1 MRVLSLNAK
10 ISSFFTHQITK
21 SPKRPL
27 KGMASVQ
34 HENDGY
40 ESPGA
45 RVRARARIQL
55 EKLSH
60 PSSTLSAMM
69 ATATPSESEQP
80 RAVGVGIFKNSN
92 PSCSEE
98 KEEETE
104 ANERRRLQSTAE
116 TCSTSSVQLM
126 QCSMLELET
135 TIQVLREKLTM
146 AKSTETKSTRILAEE
161 QRKCEEL
168 KQSNDDLRCMHREVS
183 KELAN
188 LKRFVSSQGISSMKS
203 AAAIAEADEEDEDS
217 RSYLASLLAEAKS
230 EALEKQLK
238 IDSLKRKHLGMEREI
253 TRLLDEQKI
262 TSKKEMKM
270 TERFSSQ
277 LEYARSALREKDEE
291 VNELKMTIEALQADR
306 KALEDQLEHM
316 SDKSVSLIQELEA
329 EKKQL
334 RDELVQTRDALK
346 KTFEDAMS
354 SMQRE
359 YDKREEKTR
368 DEMREMKK
376 SAFEISKKAYE
387 HGRKF
392 AKLNYERTLEDI
404 TNVVAIKWHVRETET
419 DRKMTNEQRIFK
431 AKLKAQRG
439 FLLQT
444 REQLRV
450 AKENN
455 AKLSRELT
463 KTYVETGKEKER
475 FEKTRI
481 AELTKL
487 KECISERRRDVETV
501 RKEFA
506 HLFAK
511 KERNKRENTLLLEEE
526 LGRTKHELS
535 RKLQKAEMDSEAFES
550 KMVAH
555 AVEKSREFVD
565 KINATALESERRTE
579 EMLLLSE
586 KIRSF
591 IEEKKEQANAPD
603 VVTTRVETRNE
614 VTSVTSKKLY
624 RLFNDNS
631 VEKENIMMDLSWTP
645 NDSAR
650 KKPKSRI
657 GTTVTPKRSPLSS
670 MR

>member
-1 MRVLSLNAK
+1 
-10 ISSFFTHQITK
+10 
-21 SPKRPL
+21 
-27 KGMASVQ
+27 MAFVQ
-34 HENDGY
+34 HDDDDDDGY

-69 ATATPSESEQP
+69 ATATPSELEQP
-80 RAVGVGIFKNSN
+80 RAVGVENFKSS

-104 ANERRRLQSTAE
+104 ANERRRLQSKAE

-126 QCSMLELET
+126 RSSMLELET
-135 TIQVLREKLTM
+135 TVQVLREKLAM
-146 AKSTETKSTRILAEE
+146 AKSTETKSTRRLAEE

-168 KQSNDDLRCMHREVS
+168 KQSNEDLRCMHREVS
-183 KELAN
+183 KELVK

-203 AAAIAEADEEDEDS
+203 ATAIAEADEEDEDS

-238 IDSLKRKHLGMEREI
+238 IDSLKRKHLSMQREI

-306 KALEDQLEHM
+306 KALENQLEHM

-392 AKLNYERTLEDI
+392 ATLNYERTLEDI
-404 TNVVAIKWHVRETET
+404 TNDVAIKWHVRETET

-463 KTYVETGKEKER
+463 KTYVETGKEKEK

-555 AVEKSREFVD
+555 AVEKSQEFAD

-579 EMLLLSE
+579 EMLSLSE

-591 IEEKKEQANAPD
+591 IEEKKDQANAAD
-603 VVTTRVETRNE
+603 VVTTRVEPRNE

-657 GTTVTPKRSPLSS
+657 GTSVTPKRSPLSS

>member
-1 MRVLSLNAK
+1 
-10 ISSFFTHQITK
+10 
-21 SPKRPL
+21 
-27 KGMASVQ
+27 MAFVQ
-34 HENDGY
+34 HDDDGY

-60 PSSTLSAMM
+60 PSPTLSAMM

-80 RAVGVGIFKNSN
+80 RAVGVGILKKSN

-98 KEEETE
+98 KDEETE

-126 QCSMLELET
+126 RSSMLELKT
-135 TIQVLREKLTM
+135 TIQVLQEKLSM
-146 AKSTETKSTRILAEE
+146 AKSTETKSTRIFAEE

-168 KQSNDDLRCMHREVS
+168 KQSNEDLRCMHREVS
-183 KELAN
+183 KELAK

-238 IDSLKRKHLGMEREI
+238 IDSLKRKHLSMEREI

-306 KALEDQLEHM
+306 KALENQLEHM

-376 SAFEISKKAYE
+376 SAFETSKKAYE
-387 HGRKF
+387 YGRKF
-392 AKLNYERTLEDI
+392 ATLNYERTLEDI
-404 TNVVAIKWHVRETET
+404 TNDVAIKWHVRETET
-419 DRKMTNEQRIFK
+419 DRKMTNEQRVFK
-431 AKLKAQRG
+431 AKLKAQRC

-487 KECISERRRDVETV
+487 KECISERRRDVETAQ
-501 RKEFA
+501 KEFT

-511 KERNKRENTLLLEEE
+511 KERKKRENTLLLEEE

-535 RKLQKAEMDSEAFES
+535 RKLQKAEKDSEAFES

-555 AVEKSREFVD
+555 AVEKSQEFAE
-565 KINATALESERRTE
+565 KLNATALESERRTE
-579 EMLLLSE
+579 EMLSLSE

-591 IEEKKEQANAPD
+591 IEEKKEANVA
-603 VVTTRVETRNE
+603 VVTKRVEPRNE
-614 VTSVTSKKLY
+614 VPSVTSKKLY

-631 VEKENIMMDLSWTP
+631 VEKENIMMDLSLSWTP

-650 KKPKSRI
+650 KKPKSRR